1 MKALARTDIMQ
12 WDMQVKDT
20 STTMWT
26 ITSLELAKL
35 AEILHIWMQSSG
47 SGKGKRVI
55 LALVKKKKHLVGVMF
70 LGGEI
75 YVAQMHNAES
85 GW

>member
-47 SGKGKRVI
+47 SGKGKSHFGFGE
-55 LALVKKKKHLVGVMF
+55 KKKHLVGVMF